1 MHTKSYVLLMYLFIY
16 ADQSSI
22 TFAPINICGGV
33 ATVEINNGEDDTFWS
48 PSMAVPPHSPPF
60 QNTSHEPRSAPP
72 TPNNN
77 RSGTS
82 PPEAAI
88 EATPETTPVKVYKNN
103 LVIHMFSKGKR
114 EIFITFYTGSTKINN
129 EANAFGI

>member
-1 MHTKSYVLLMYLFIY
+1 M
-16 ADQSSI
+16 
-22 TFAPINICGGV
+22 
-33 ATVEINNGEDDTFWS
+33 EISNGEDDTFWS

-88 EATPETTPVKVYKNN
+88 EATPETTPVKVYENN
-103 LVIHMFSKGKR
+103 SLIHVLYILKEKER
-114 EIFITFYTGSTKINN
+114 KIFITFCRIYEN
-129 EANAFGI
+129 

>member
-1 MHTKSYVLLMYLFIY
+1 M
-16 ADQSSI
+16 
-22 TFAPINICGGV
+22 
-33 ATVEINNGEDDTFWS
+33 EINNGEDDTFWS

-60 QNTSHEPRSAPP
+60 QNTSHEQRSAPA

-88 EATPETTPVKVYKNN
+88 EATPETTPVKVYTNN
-103 LVIHMFSKGKR
+103 FVIHMFSKRKR
-114 EIFITFYTGSTKINN
+114 EIFTII
-129 EANAFGI
+129 

>member
-1 MHTKSYVLLMYLFIY
+1 MDADPYLLLFLRNTVENCCFYVSI
-16 ADQSSI
+16 DQSS
-22 TFAPINICGGV
+22 TCTPINICGGV
-33 ATVEINNGEDDTFWS
+33 TTTEVSNGEDDTFWS

-60 QNTSHEPRSAPP
+60 PNTSHEPRSAPP

-88 EATPETTPVKVYKNN
+88 EATPETTPVKVLYQ
-103 LVIHMFSKGKR
+103 H
-114 EIFITFYTGSTKINN
+114 
-129 EANAFGI
+129 

>member
-1 MHTKSYVLLMYLFIY
+1 MYLFIY
-16 ADQSSI
+16 ADQSS
-22 TFAPINICGGV
+22 TTCAPINICGGV
-33 ATVEINNGEDDTFWS
+33 TTVEINNGEDDTFWS

-88 EATPETTPVKVYKNN
+88 EATPETTPVKVYKTC
-103 LVIHMFSKGKR
+103 HMCILKEKER
-114 EIFITFYTGSTKINN
+114 NIFITYIHFIHLLLYRIYEK
-129 EANAFGI
+129 

>member
-1 MHTKSYVLLMYLFIY
+1 MYLFTY
-16 ADQSSI
+16 ADQSS
-22 TFAPINICGGV
+22 TTCASINICGGV
-33 ATVEINNGEDDTFWS
+33 TTVEISNGEDDTFWS
-48 PSMAVPPHSPPF
+48 PSMAVSPHSPPF

-88 EATPETTPVKVYKNN
+88 EATPETTPVKVYENN
-103 LVIHMFSKGKR
+103 FLIHVFSKRKR
-114 EIFITFYTGSTKINN
+114 EKYLLHLI
-129 EANAFGI
+129 

>member
-1 MHTKSYVLLMYLFIY
+1 MFYLCVLFIY

-22 TFAPINICGGV
+22 TCAPINICGGV
-33 ATVEINNGEDDTFWS
+33 TTVEISNGEDDTFWS

-88 EATPETTPVKVYKNN
+88 EATPETTPVKVCENN
-103 LVIHMFSKGKR
+103 LVIRAFLERKR
-114 EIFITFYTGSTKINN
+114 EIFLTSYAGSTKINN
-129 EANAFGI
+129 EASDFGV

>member
-1 MHTKSYVLLMYLFIY
+1 MHPSTC

-22 TFAPINICGGV
+22 TCAPINICGGV
-33 ATVEINNGEDDTFWS
+33 TTVEISNGEDDTFWS
-48 PSMAVPPHSPPF
+48 PSTTVPPHSPPF

-88 EATPETTPVKVYKNN
+88 EATPETTPVKVCIWKEFYYTYKDRY
-103 LVIHMFSKGKR
+103 FS
-114 EIFITFYTGSTKINN
+114 TFYILLVFSVN
-129 EANAFGI
+129 